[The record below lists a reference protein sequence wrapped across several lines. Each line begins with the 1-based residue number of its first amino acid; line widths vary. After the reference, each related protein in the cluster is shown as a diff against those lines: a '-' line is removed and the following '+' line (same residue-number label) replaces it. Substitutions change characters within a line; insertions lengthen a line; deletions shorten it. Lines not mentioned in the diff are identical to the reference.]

1 MGDNSRWFQDHPLK
15 TVGGIEFTRICYNI
29 CISKYLNKGHNSVR
43 KGRIKKSSLNAQL
56 CKMSDNPGFQDHPL
70 KTVGVVFTR
79 IC

>member
-15 TVGGIEFTRICYNI
+15 TVGGIVFTRICYI
-29 CISKYLNKGHNSVR
+29 CKYLNKGHNSVR
-43 KGRIKKSSLNAQL
+43 KGGLTNSSFNAQL
-56 CKMSDNPGFQDHPL
+56 RKMNDNPRFQDHPL